1 MPDSLIP
8 DKGPSLLPGSTPPV
22 PPEQH
27 IRDFGDHAKT
37 RQNIYGN
44 VLKAA
49 QGIQPVSN
57 AKHTLRLHSPEYID
71 PDHFSKAERKQ
82 ALLTGGTLARRMKG
96 TWELS
101 DNATGNVIDRREQ
114 VIARVPHLTDM
125 GTFVHGGNDYT
136 LNHQQR
142 LMPGVFTR
150 RKDNGELESHANILP
165 GKGVSHRYLL
175 DPAKGVFKIKIGQAE
190 MPLLPL
196 LKAMGTTDR
205 ELHDHWGS
213 DLYQSNM
220 LKSEGGVLTKLQ
232 NKILSKADRDSPDEQ
247 HRRQALVK
255 KFEDM
260 EIDPEVTKYTLKHPH
275 TRMNKDAIL
284 ATTKKLLAVSRGED
298 EVDDRDAPHF
308 QTVMGPEDLI
318 SERVSRDHGR
328 IQKMLFHKMSMK
340 GHLQDMP
347 SGALTRQ
354 IEQTL
359 LGSGL
364 GQAIEE
370 INPAEVFD
378 KQSRITRLG
387 EGGIPSLESVPD
399 EARSV
404 QPGHMGFMD
413 PLRTPESF
421 RVGIDLNMARGARK
435 GGDGRMYSQFRDAK
449 TGQLAWKSPQDL
461 AESAIAFPGG
471 LASTMAATV
480 PPGMAASY
488 EASQR
493 RAKLGLST
501 PQDAEVIRQYEK
513 LSRVPAKRIP
523 VMKGGKIVYVPRSEV
538 QFELPHFENAFS
550 PLGNMVPLKSMVKG
564 QRVAMASRMLTQALP
579 LTNAESP
586 LVQSGLPG
594 EGGARSFEEEYGR
607 HLGAVHAEHGG
618 RVQRVD
624 DDGLDV
630 KYDDGRTGRV
640 DLYHNFPFN
649 RKTYI
654 HNTPAVKAGDTF
666 KAGQLL
672 AKSNYTDHTGAAAL
686 GANFRVAYTPW
697 KGYNFED
704 AQVISESAAKRL
716 SSDHMYHHEVQVD
729 DKHKMGKKNFIS
741 LFPGKFDKETLAS
754 LDDDGI
760 IKPGTKVEHGQ
771 PLILAARER
780 DRADNKIHKK
790 RQAGHN
796 DQSVVWQHHDSGV
809 VTDVVR
815 GKNGPVVLVKSSS
828 QMQVGDKLS
837 GRYGDKGVISAVVP
851 DHQMPHDRN
860 GKPYEILLNP
870 LGVISRT
877 NPAQKVEAQLGKIA
891 ELTGKRYKLEDFGS
905 VKDMTQFAIDELK
918 KHGLTS
924 TEDIVDPSTGSK
936 IPGIHTGNRF
946 FMKLHHTAESKGQG
960 RGGGGYGMDET
971 PSKGGESG
979 CFTER
984 AFLHTEKG
992 MISIAEIVQRKLS
1005 INVLTKLATGGHL
1018 RWMPVV
1024 DWFQFNVK
1032 TSDIIE
1038 VETDTGRVL
1047 EVTKNHEIIMAD
1059 GSRKLAGELVVGD
1072 ELQGA

>member
-8 DKGPSLLPGSTPPV
+8 DKGPSLLPGSTPP
-22 PPEQH
+22 PPPVLPESH
-27 IRDFGDHAKT
+27 IRDFGDHVKT

-57 AKHTLRLHSPEYID
+57 VRHTLRLHSPEYID
-71 PDHFSKAERKQ
+71 PDHFSIDQRKQ

-96 TWELS
+96 TWELT
-101 DNATGNVIDRREQ
+101 DNATGALVDRREQ
-114 VIARVPHLTDM
+114 VIARVPHLTNM

-205 ELHDHWGS
+205 ELYEHWGS
-213 DLYQSNM
+213 ELYQSNM

-232 NKILSKADRDSPDEQ
+232 NKILSKVDRDNPDEQ
-247 HRRQALVK
+247 HRRLALVK

-260 EIDPEVTKYTLKHPH
+260 EVDPEVTKYTLKHPH
-275 TRMNKDAIL
+275 TRMNKDTIL
-284 ATTKKLLAVSRGED
+284 AATKKLLAVSRGED

-308 QTVMGPEDLI
+308 QTVLGPEDLI
-318 SERVSRDHGR
+318 SERVARDHGR
-328 IQKMLFHKMSMK
+328 VQKMLFHKMSMK
-340 GHLQDMP
+340 GHLKDMP

-387 EGGIPSLESVPD
+387 EGGIPSMESVPD
-399 EARSV
+399 DARSV

-435 GGDGRMYSQFRDAK
+435 GGDGRMYSEFRDVR
-449 TGQLAWKSPQDL
+449 TGRLGWKSPQDL
-461 AESAIAFPGG
+461 AEAAIAFPGG
-471 LASTMAATV
+471 LAST
-480 PPGMAASY
+480 
-488 EASQR
+488 
-493 RAKLGLST
+493 
-501 PQDAEVIRQYEK
+501 
-513 LSRVPAKRIP
+513 AKRIP
-523 VMKGGKIVYVPRSEV
+523 VMKGGKIAYVPRNEV

-579 LTNAESP
+579 LTNAEAP

-594 EGGARSFEEEYGR
+594 SGGARSFEEEYGR
-607 HLGAVHAEHGG
+607 HLGAVHAGEHGG
-618 RVQRVD
+618 RVLGIS
-624 DDGLDV
+624 DGGMDV
-630 KYDDGRTGRV
+630 QYADGRKDRV

-654 HNTPAVKAGDTF
+654 HNTPALKPGDTF

-704 AQVISESAAKRL
+704 AQVISETAAKRL
-716 SSDHMYHHEVQVD
+716 SSDHMYHHEVMVD

-741 LFPGKFDKETLAS
+741 LFPGKFDRETLAS

-760 IKPGTKVEHGQ
+760 IKPGTKIEHGQ
-771 PLILAARER
+771 PLILAAREN
-780 DRADNKIHKK
+780 DRADNKVHKK
-790 RQAGHN
+790 KQAGHN

-815 GKNGPVVLVKSSS
+815 GKDGPVVLVKSSS

-877 NPAQKVEAQLGKIA
+877 NPAQMVEAQLGKIA
-891 ELTGKRYKLEDFGS
+891 ALTGKRYKLEDFGS
-905 VKDMTQFAIDELK
+905 IKDLNQFTIDELR

-924 TEDIVDPSTGSK
+924 TEDIVDPATGSK
-936 IPGIHTGNRF
+936 IPGVHTGNRF

-984 AFLHTEKG
+984 VFLHTESSG
-992 MISIAEIVQRKLS
+992 LVSIAEVVQKKLA
-1005 INVLTKLATGGHL
+1005 INVLTKKATGGKL
-1018 RWMPVV
+1018 MWMPVV
-1024 DWFQFNVK
+1024 DWFTFAVK
-1032 TSDIIE
+1032 PIDIME
-1038 VETDTGRVL
+1038 VVTDTGRVL
-1047 EVTKNHEIIMAD
+1047 EVTRNHEIILAD
-1059 GSRKLAGELVVGD
+1059 GSRKLAGDLVVGD